1 MLVHPA
7 RLEAFAPNNRALA
20 ARTLVR
26 VLTRANLLNRMNAAG
41 TRCHTLLPAFMATG
55 TYTNVPGAASPYTD
69 TVSEPQK
76 FSRLQVQ

>member
-1 MLVHPA
+1 
-7 RLEAFAPNNRALA
+7 
-20 ARTLVR
+20 
-26 VLTRANLLNRMNAAG
+26 
-41 TRCHTLLPAFMATG
+41 MATG